1 MVHLVTGF
9 AGQAHV
15 ASEDDGSKQ
24 AAIVGSGRYVANIGS
39 KFEASIKSNNL
50 VRIADGD
57 LFNQGRHI
65 RIPPNSYEEV
75 TISNGS
81 QGVNRNDLIV
91 MRYEKSTS
99 NGIETA
105 ALKVIKGTAGS
116 TAKDPEYT
124 QGDILAGDYVD
135 EFPLYRVKIT
145 GLSIAAVEPMFDILL
160 PMAEM
165 YSRLNGKQI
174 MLKTGT
180 SGNIP
185 SNVWNSIIS
194 FQLQAGTYL
203 VMWQCKMDAIKN
215 DGDIIF
221 GSRLRFGVNDY
232 PELRKYLSN
241 QDNSISAFSW
251 VEVADETTVYIEFYQ
266 NTGYE
271 AYVSFRKAFIFP
283 IS

>member
-9 AGQAHV
+9 AGEAHV

-39 KFEASIKSNNL
+39 EFEARIKSNNL
-50 VRIADGD
+50 IRIADGD

-124 QGDILAGDYVD
+124 QGDILAGEYVD
-135 EFPLYRVKIT
+135 EFPLYRVRIT

-165 YSRLNGKQI
+165 YSRLNGKLNTKTYTQNGI
-174 MLKTGT
+174 TINKINDMCFCDFSITFGNNTLEPWGGDWYVANITDPDFRVLYEKFFPCIGINTESGKSYALRLKME
-180 SGNIP
+180 SNGNIT
-185 SNVWNSIIS
+185 I
-194 FQLQAGTYL
+194 
-203 VMWQCKMDAIKN
+203 
-215 DGDIIF
+215 
-221 GSRLRFGVNDY
+221 VNDTDEY
-232 PELRKYLSN
+232 VTPYLLYAS
-241 QDNSISAFSW
+241 FS
-251 VEVADETTVYIEFYQ
+251 Y
-266 NTGYE
+266 NH
-271 AYVSFRKAFIFP
+271 
-283 IS
+283 